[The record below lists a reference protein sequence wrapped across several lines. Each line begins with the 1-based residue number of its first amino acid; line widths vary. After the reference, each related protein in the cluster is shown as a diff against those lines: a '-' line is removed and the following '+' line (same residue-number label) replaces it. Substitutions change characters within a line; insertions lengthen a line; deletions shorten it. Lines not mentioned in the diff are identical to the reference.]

1 MKLMKLR
8 KGESHLGVT
17 PKFLILLTAILL
29 IVRSIDAIYSIIAQ
43 LPFSTLGVMIYPALQ
58 IIPAILL
65 LKYIKKPARYPI
77 FIFAFSMGLIDLVSN
92 ISGMAGFSF
101 SIGMLS
107 MFLDIIYIISA
118 IHAFLGDKHS
128 ASRLFYISLGQ
139 MAMHGGILIAYIAS
153 GIFMEYLNLSIYM
166 ACNAGA
172 YLLYTIFLLQPG
184 VRDET
189 MGRKLKIGMTSVE
202 AMMSVSSESYILRKD
217 VDSML
222 GKDMSRWTILD
233 QGPIEAKYETC
244 LYDGTRKFTITS
256 KKWKGDDTVMINID
270 QQILT
275 DSYGKSYPIRSYR
288 TEETEEGEYLRI
300 YGDDGFY
307 ARILLADEP
316 EKRRFAFL
324 HRTEN
329 EEESNLIVDSEE
341 KVMGQ

>member
-43 LPFSTLGVMIYPALQ
+43 LPFSTLDVMIYPALQ

-65 LKYIKKPARYPI
+65 LKYIKKPARYLI

-128 ASRLFYISLGQ
+128 ASRLFYISLGE
-139 MAMHGGILIAYIAS
+139 MAMHGGTLIAYIAS

-202 AMMSVSSESYILRKD
+202 AMMSVSPEAYILRKD

-222 GKDMSRWTILD
+222 GKDMSRWERFFFISQL
-233 QGPIEAKYETC
+233 
-244 LYDGTRKFTITS
+244 LVS
-256 KKWKGDDTVMINID
+256 
-270 QQILT
+270 
-275 DSYGKSYPIRSYR
+275 SY
-288 TEETEEGEYLRI
+288 
-300 YGDDGFY
+300 
-307 ARILLADEP
+307 
-316 EKRRFAFL
+316 
-324 HRTEN
+324 
-329 EEESNLIVDSEE
+329 
-341 KVMGQ
+341 